1 MNNNNQEADERAPR
15 RFDYSTY
22 MQGLHQK
29 LAEHHPGGA
38 GGNWGHP
45 PLGSQAPLPHL
56 NPAAMTSPD
65 KYAAGISRLQN
76 QQEVLEKNDRF
87 RDKILAKLGNVE
99 DSKEHSA
106 EDDDSNFAGG
116 LQEPSDMEMD
126 DDDGA
131 AGAPEAGYN
140 DHYAVQ
146 EQADEQSAE
155 SPDQYQ
161 KRRAL

>member
-1 MNNNNQEADERAPR
+1 MV
-15 RFDYSTY
+15 
-22 MQGLHQK
+22 
-29 LAEHHPGGA
+29 
-38 GGNWGHP
+38 
-45 PLGSQAPLPHL
+45 
-56 NPAAMTSPD
+56 SPD

-106 EDDDSNFAGG
+106 EYDDNDPELGDNFADG
-116 LQEPSDMEMD
+116 LEEPSDMDMD
-126 DDDGA
+126 DHDGMLAADA
-131 AGAPEAGYN
+131 AGAPDAGYN
-140 DHYAVQ
+140 DDYAVQ